1 MRIIRNEF
9 EGVWGPADTLLCVQV
24 PGRVNLIGDHTD
36 YNEGYVLPMTIDRDV
51 IIAGRLNNRRFARIY
66 SCDTNSRAEF
76 NTGKLDSSGLPFW
89 ARYTTGTARRI
100 VSPAGDIPGFDAV
113 VHSTLPIGASLSSSA
128 AFSIANALFM
138 ATIAGI
144 TLSRKSLALGCQEVE
159 HEDIGVQCGLM
170 DQMVI
175 LYARAAHALF
185 IDCRSLLYEW
195 IPLRLDNHEVCII
208 DTGVKHELSA
218 TSYNQRRSECQ
229 EAARILSRRV
239 PGLRSLRDISADEL
253 EAMEGYLPKPLMK
266 RARHVVTE
274 NNRVLESVKA
284 LRRGDQTAFGR
295 LMSAS
300 HDSLRD
306 DYEVSSPEL
315 DTLVKAARSV
325 DGTVGARL
333 TGAGFGGCTVNIV
346 RSDAVTSFIE
356 TVSEAYAEVFGRT
369 PKIYDA
375 KPVKGARIFE
385 DRADGTRREHAG
397 FE

>member
-51 IIAGRLNNRRFARIY
+51 IIAGHLNHRRFARVY
-66 SCDTNSRAEF
+66 SCDMSSRAEF
-76 NTGKLDSSGLPFW
+76 HTKRLDPSGLPFW
-89 ARYTTGTARRI
+89 ARYATGAARRV
-100 VSPAGDIPGFDAV
+100 VSTAGDIPGFDAV
-113 VHSTLPIGASLSSSA
+113 IHSTLPIGASLSSSA

-144 TLSRKSLALGCQEVE
+144 TLSRKSVALGCQEVE
-159 HEDIGVQCGLM
+159 HKDIGVRCGLM

-175 LYARAAHALF
+175 LYARTAHALF

-195 IPLRLDNHEVCII
+195 IPFRLGEHELCVI
-208 DTGVKHELSA
+208 DTGVKHELAA

-229 EAARILSRRV
+229 EAAKILSRNV
-239 PGLRSLRDISADEL
+239 PGLRSLRDISVEEL
-253 EAMEGYLPKPLMK
+253 AQHSSSLPNALMK

-274 NNRVLESVKA
+274 NKRVLDSVQA
-284 LRRGDQTAFGR
+284 LRRGDLPAFGR
-295 LMSAS
+295 LMNAS

-306 DYEVSSPEL
+306 DYEVSGPEL
-315 DTLVKAARSV
+315 DTIVEAARSV
-325 DGTVGARL
+325 EGTVGARL

-346 RSDAVTSFIE
+346 RSDAVTSFVE
-356 TVSEAYAEVFGRT
+356 TVSETYAESFGRT

-385 DRADGTRREHAG
+385 DRADGTRAEFAG
-397 FE
+397 YE